1 MYTNTVIESLQIS
14 ATFKVFCKKKKILHS
29 SSFCAMNLL
38 TLLSSLLLAVASIY
52 YV

>member
-14 ATFKVFCKKKKILHS
+14 ATFKVFCKKKILHS

-52 YV
+52 CV